1 MTCEKIKNILQD
13 GFTSAGWEL
22 PDDIRRHLNECA
34 DCRAYQ
40 AELSALAEPLSRVAD
55 ISLTTEETLRLESS
69 LKAAIKAGDSYGAS
83 QKSETLRFWLSRV
96 GFAAAAVAVIMIMS
110 FGPPVPDDVAIVR
123 NLGEMQMSQT
133 VAADAALL
141 LVNGDK
147 DVLPSLVD
155 PDQAAYLTAQIQ
167 AGKADDILESATP
180 EEVEWLMQ
188 NYAGGR

>member
-1 MTCEKIKNILQD
+1 MTCEKIKDILQD

-22 PDDIRRHLNECA
+22 PAEVERHLDECP
-34 DCRAYQ
+34 DCRAYK
-40 AELSALAEPLSRVAD
+40 AELSALAEPLSRVAE
-55 ISLTTEETLRLESS
+55 ISMTAEETLRLESS
-69 LKAAIKAGDSYGAS
+69 LKAAVEAGDSYGVS
-83 QKSETLRFWLSRV
+83 QKSETLRFWLSRM
-96 GFAAAAVAVIMIMS
+96 GFAAAAVAVIMIVS
-110 FGPPVPDDVAIVR
+110 LGPPVPDDAAIVR

-147 DVLPSLVD
+147 DVLPSLD
-155 PDQAAYLTAQIQ
+155 NQDQAAYLTEQIQ
-167 AGKADDILESATP
+167 TGKADDILESATP